1 MSFLVQYFPPNT
13 CSVYY
18 SIINLVV
25 ICLNWTN
32 FVKRLRQLPLS
43 FFGDWTLH
51 ASRFWSPIVRCVNIS
66 WLNLTPVFAP
76 WAPKVQK
83 GQIFDFNTEPS
94 KLMMKFLECI
104 LKPKAKFSV
113 GPEFWFRAPKF
124 FKKFSNSQ
132 KCSKFWNFSFFE
144 LGPFK
149 FRYI

>member
-1 MSFLVQYFPPNT
+1 M
-13 CSVYY
+13 
-18 SIINLVV
+18 
-25 ICLNWTN
+25 
-32 FVKRLRQLPLS
+32 
-43 FFGDWTLH
+43 GLH
-51 ASRFWSPIVRCVNIS
+51 RFWDSDFISVRFF
-66 WLNLTPVFAP
+66 WFGAPVFAP

-149 FRYI
+149 FIILDIYRYLALDFISITKILFLVPRFFSKMSKIFNVFRFWLGL